1 MSAEELQISIDP
13 NRCNYPPKWFRAGFL
28 VPFAFFFFL
37 PRRFLGRARFS
48 LSRIEER
55 MAMIRER
62 DDAAGDTGGEIVLD
76 LMAPLR
82 TCA

>member
-1 MSAEELQISIDP
+1 
-13 NRCNYPPKWFRAGFL
+13 
-28 VPFAFFFFL
+28 
-37 PRRFLGRARFS
+37 
-48 LSRIEER
+48 